1 MCGTV
6 VVVVELLSL
15 WNQACA
21 GSCRCGN
28 VVDVELV
35 LSWK

>member
-1 MCGTV
+1 MCGA

-15 WNQACA
+15 WNHACA
-21 GSCRCGN
+21 GSCMCGN
-28 VVDVELV
+28 VAGVELV